1 MTTTAF
7 KLAGGVEPA
16 SSLSKAS
23 KQNPVPQIFVS
34 KITKAFLD
42 ALYSLLD
49 GMVLLASDESPV
61 VSGKFHDLANTGIEG
76 LNPNSLELVDLKD
89 GVCHCVKIYYL
100 SKHVLTHQIVGH
112 SAVACDFKF
121 RPSIKGGYSK
131 HADPARRCICGSS
144 DGRQKGESYIRWACG
159 VSEQVLTDAP

>member
-7 KLAGGVEPA
+7 KLAGGIESA

-23 KQNPVPQIFVS
+23 KQNPVPQIFAS

-61 VSGKFHDLANTGIEG
+61 VSGKFHNLANTGTEG
-76 LNPNSLELVDLKD
+76 LNPNPLELVDLKD
-89 GVCHCVKIYYL
+89 GVCQRVKI
-100 SKHVLTHQIVGH
+100 SSHSGQILMHRIIGH
-112 SAVACDFKF
+112 SVVTSDFKF
-121 RPSIKGGYSK
+121 RPSIEDSYSQ
-131 HADPARRCICGSS
+131 HADPARGRIFGLS
-144 DGRQKGESYIRWACG
+144 DGRQKGKLYTLWACG
-159 VSEQVLTDAP
+159 ASE